1 MSFDVP
7 ADAYDR
13 FMGVHSRR
21 LAPQMADLAGLTSG
35 ARALDVGCGPGS
47 LTTELVERV
56 GAESVAAVD
65 PSESFVA
72 AVNTRHPGVDVQRAA
87 AEALPYPDAVF
98 DAALAQLVVH
108 FMSDPVLG
116 IREMG
121 RVTRPDGVVA
131 ACVWD
136 HAGERSP
143 LSTFWRAANEL
154 QVDRQDESG
163 MPGAR
168 EGHLVELFE
177 AAGLRGVEQTE
188 VVSRVEY
195 SSFDEWWEPYTFGI
209 GPAGAFVAA
218 LDEQQ
223 KERVRTR
230 CRELLPAAPFE
241 LVSYAWA
248 ARGTV

>member
-1 MSFDVP
+1 
-7 ADAYDR
+7 
-13 FMGVHSRR
+13 
-21 LAPQMADLAGLTSG
+21 
-35 ARALDVGCGPGS
+35 
-47 LTTELVERV
+47 
-56 GAESVAAVD
+56 
-65 PSESFVA
+65 
-72 AVNTRHPGVDVQRAA
+72 
-87 AEALPYPDAVF
+87 
-98 DAALAQLVVH
+98 
-108 FMSDPVLG
+108 MSDPVLG
-116 IREMG
+116 IREMA

-143 LSTFWRAANEL
+143 LSIFWRAANEL
-154 QVDRQDESG
+154 EVDRQDESG